1 LDNDPHTSVLL
12 TKQTKENHFV
22 LGSTKLYTSSL
33 KHISMPTRLLALARE
48 RRYQYFCFSKP
59 KTFRIIYDARIS
71 ANSITSLGKEDIYVA
86 FSAYLD
92 CLYPLEHHPIPT
104 LLFVFLKQIL
114 TSHSNLQS
122 QECHPTTN
130 DPYTVSLG
138 TPSHPNWAHI
148 DIKLYIWILKI
159 YMQIN
164 QKNNIKP

>member
-1 LDNDPHTSVLL
+1 
-12 TKQTKENHFV
+12 
-22 LGSTKLYTSSL
+22 
-33 KHISMPTRLLALARE
+33 MPTRLLALARE

-114 TSHSNLQS
+114 TSHSNLHRNLKNVILQPTIPTPYPL
-122 QECHPTTN
+122 EHHPI
-130 DPYTVSLG
+130 PIELIS
-138 TPSHPNWAHI
+138 I
-148 DIKLYIWILKI
+148 
-159 YMQIN
+159 
-164 QKNNIKP
+164 